1 MNTCSVIFKM
11 SEIDSN
17 YFIIY
22 RTYQNQRQGALLNK
36 YNWTH
41 STTCSVYQ
49 SYQHLLQMISAL
61 PLVEIIIL
69 SNHQGIIF
77 QYQGDYQIVYQDK
90 YFSVKDPFF
99 QHLFQQYIKSGENQ
113 EIIKEKDK
121 VLKK

>member
-17 YFIIY
+17 HFIIY

-41 STTCSVYQ
+41 STTCSIYQ

-61 PLVEIIIL
+61 PLVE
-69 SNHQGIIF
+69 
-77 QYQGDYQIVYQDK
+77 
-90 YFSVKDPFF
+90 
-99 QHLFQQYIKSGENQ
+99 SGENQ